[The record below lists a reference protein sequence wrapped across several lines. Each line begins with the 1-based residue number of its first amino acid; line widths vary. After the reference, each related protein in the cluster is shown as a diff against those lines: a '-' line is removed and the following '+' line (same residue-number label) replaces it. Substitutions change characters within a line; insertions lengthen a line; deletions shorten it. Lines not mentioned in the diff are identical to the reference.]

1 MQFIL
6 RNTLNLMALLG
17 AGVMV
22 YLVIF
27 WSEMPIMQRTV
38 GLIFVGLVCHV
49 WEEMRY
55 PGGFAELMMSRLNFA
70 IPNMDVAHGIVAAYV
85 LYLVFVPLF
94 FPHIV
99 WLAMASLV
107 LGVLEAVAHV
117 AMIKILRL
125 KRPYSPGL
133 ATAVVLLLPISLF
146 GITYVVQHH
155 LMQPWEWAYALL
167 YMIVGLAIAQGTVV
181 RMSGLKY
188 GEFLKRVKSTF
199 IADKGQGRA

>member
-1 MQFIL
+1 MMQFIL

-17 AGVMV
+17 AGVVV
-22 YLVIF
+22 YLAIF
-27 WSEMPIMQRTV
+27 WHDMPVMQRTV
-38 GLIFVGLVCHV
+38 GLIFLALVCHV

-70 IPNMDVAHGIVAAYV
+70 IPNMDVAHAIVAAYV

-94 FPHIV
+94 FPHLV
-99 WLAMASLV
+99 WLAMASMV

-125 KRPYSPGL
+125 KLPYSPGL
-133 ATAVVLLLPISLF
+133 ATAIVLLLPISLF
-146 GITYVVQHH
+146 GITYVVRND
-155 LMQPWEWAYALL
+155 LMQPWEWAYSLL

-188 GEFLKRVKSTF
+188 GEFLKRVRSTLF
-199 IADKGQGRA
+199 RH